1 MSLFEILL
9 IVSNCLTI
17 IAIIAGPVMAA
28 QLTREW
34 LAKKDAQEKEAA
46 VRKERRDRRLRVFET
61 LMATRGAGLSLDHVR
76 ALNMIDLTFD
86 GKESTDKCVL
96 NAWKGYFDILHKFP
110 HQDGSMNDGEWK
122 MCVDIWRKQRDD
134 SLAELLCR
142 MANALGYDFFD
153 NVHIKNNSYNP
164 VAYDEMDDQWRLI
177 RTGLIGLLHG
187 HTSLPVCKGKPLP
200 PDKSQGNGDEN
211 HPKS

>member
-17 IAIIAGPVMAA
+17 IAIIAGPVMAVWVGIF
-28 QLTREW
+28 LN
-34 LAKKDAQEKEAA
+34 D
-46 VRKERRDRRLRVFET
+46 RKERRDRRLRVFET

-86 GKESTDKCVL
+86 GKESTDKGVL
-96 NAWKGYFDILHKFP
+96 NAWKGYFNILHKFP
-110 HQDGSMNDGEWK
+110 HQDGSMNDGEWNIH
-122 MCVDIWRKQRDD
+122 VANWNERRDD
-134 SLAELLCR
+134 SLAKLLHR

-153 NVHIKNNSYNP
+153 KVYIKNNSYNP
-164 VAYDEMDDQWRLI
+164 VAYKDEEYEWRSI

>member
-1 MSLFEILL
+1 MSLFEI
-9 IVSNCLTI
+9 STI
-17 IAIIAGPVMAA
+17 IAIILGPIMAVGVGIF
-28 QLTREW
+28 LN
-34 LAKKDAQEKEAA
+34 D
-46 VRKERRDRRLRVFET
+46 RKEKRNRRLRVFET
-61 LMATRGAGLSLDHVR
+61 LMATRGARLSPDHVR
-76 ALNMIDLTFD
+76 ALNMIDLVFD
-86 GKESTDKCVL
+86 KEEDHDKVVL
-96 NAWKGYFDILHKFP
+96 NAWKDYFNILHKFP
-110 HQDGSMNDGEWK
+110 HQDRSMNDSEWNIH
-122 MCVDIWRKQRDD
+122 VANWNERRDD
-134 SLAELLCR
+134 SLAELLYR

-187 HTSLPVCKGKPLP
+187 NTSLPVCKGKPLP